1 MRMQELETEVSESLV
16 GFGHLVR
23 VVLLADSVA
32 FTVLGSNEFGSKA
45 VGHVGFVAVT
55 GGIEEPAESE
65 SLGAVRGNFHRNL
78 VVGTTDAAG
87 LDFDA
92 GLDVLEANFKL
103 LERSFLAF
111 DLLVEFFES
120 SVDDLFGDGLLALLK
135 DNTDEFGN
143 ESRLVTRIRED
154 GAMEGLSSSRH
165 ILPPYFFAGAAP
177 FFLTPYLERAF

>member
-1 MRMQELETEVSESLV
+1 MLRQELETEVGESLV

-32 FTVLGSNEFGSKA
+32 FAVLGGNEFGSKA

-78 VVGTTDAAG
+78 VVGTTDAAR

-92 GLDVLEANFKL
+92 RLDVLEADFEL
-103 LERSFLAF
+103 FECSFLAF
-111 DLLVEFFES
+111 DLLVEQVKS
-120 SVDDLFGDGLLALLK
+120 GVDDLFGDGLLALLE
-135 DNTDEFGN
+135 DDTDEFGD
-143 ESRLVTRIRED
+143 EGGMETRIRED
-154 GAMEGLSSSRH
+154 GAMESLSSSRH
-165 ILPPYFFAGAAP
+165 RLLP
-177 FFLTPYLERAF
+177 FLTSWPERHLSS